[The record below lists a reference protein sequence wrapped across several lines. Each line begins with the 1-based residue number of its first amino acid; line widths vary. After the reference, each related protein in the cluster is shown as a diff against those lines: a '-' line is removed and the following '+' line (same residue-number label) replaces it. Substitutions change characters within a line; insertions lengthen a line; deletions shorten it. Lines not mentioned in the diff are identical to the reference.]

1 MMNDKLIVPESLTRN
16 AASRRGFFRDLAA
29 GLTVLVPVG
38 ATLVACGSKKLTCTD
53 TAGLTPEEQNQ
64 RTTLAY
70 VDQAVDPAKKCDN
83 CSLFKP
89 VAPDQCGSCT
99 ALKGPINAQGGC
111 NAWVAKI

>member
-1 MMNDKLIVPESLTRN
+1 MG
-16 AASRRGFFRDLAA
+16 RRGFLRDLAV
-29 GLTVLVPVG
+29 GLSVLVPVS
-38 ATLVACGSKKLTCTD
+38 ATMVACGGKHVTCTD
-53 TAGLTPEEQNQ
+53 TTGLTPEEQNQ

-70 VDQAVDPAKKCDN
+70 ADQAVDPAKKCDN

-99 ALKGPINAQGGC
+99 ALKGPINAQGCC